1 MSDEEVAARAEVRLP
16 PPFAS
21 LERVRALWA
30 VGGVATATGHQQ
42 ALSPRAAR
50 WQAVKNEGNELFK
63 EAHFADALDKYN
75 QAIDLNPEV
84 PTYYCNRTFRT
95 GEYDA
100 GTAPAAAARGP
111 RSLRPR
117 SHGLRRSSLGP
128 SSLGPSWTSP
138 RPRLTTAP
146 A

>member
-1 MSDEEVAARAEVRLP
+1 MSDEEVAARAEGRLP
-16 PPFAS
+16 PPLAR
-21 LERVRALWA
+21 LGRARALWA
-30 VGGVATATGHQQ
+30 VGGAAPASSYQQ

-95 GEYDA
+95 VEY
-100 GTAPAAAARGP
+100 APPLVPA
-111 RSLRPR
+111 
-117 SHGLRRSSLGP
+117 
-128 SSLGPSWTSP
+128 P
-138 RPRLTTAP
+138 RPPTGR
-146 A
+146 